1 MNHMRE
7 QERYEIQRLRRQ
19 KKLRAKRRR
28 RRQRIYRVIGCI
40 CFLLV
45 FVGGV
50 SLVKNAQNIKEESVR
65 KDTGSV
71 KTVMET
77 TTENSRIEE
86 TSFSKAVD
94 ASKTN
99 NNVPKEYE
107 EYLEDLVALVKK
119 DSRATPILENI
130 EEYPV
135 DLIYSLSKND
145 ELLDFVLDYPD
156 KKDLEED
163 IEISETIEEGKC
175 PEFVQWDERW
185 GYLKYGDNIMAVN
198 GCGPTCLSMVVM
210 GLTGDKE
217 QTPKAIADFSNE
229 NGYYFESGTSWEL
242 MTEGALQLGLGCQ
255 EVGGDANSILTQLAM
270 GHMLIVSVGPGDFT
284 SAGHYIVV
292 ESVNDDD
299 TVNIHDP
306 NSKNRSAKE
315 WEPSVIA
322 SQAKNIWAYW
332 KK

>member
-1 MNHMRE
+1 MNNMRD
-7 QERYEIQRLRRQ
+7 QERYEIQRLKRQ
-19 KKLRAKRRR
+19 KKWRVRR
-28 RRQRIYRVIGCI
+28 RRQRIGRIIGCI
-40 CFLLV
+40 CFLAV
-45 FVGGV
+45 FVGSV
-50 SLVKNAQNIKEESVR
+50 SLVKNAQNMKDNPIMESAGKEKKEV
-65 KDTGSV
+65 T
-71 KTVMET
+71 ET

-86 TSFSKAVD
+86 TSFQKAVD

-99 NNVPKEYE
+99 NNVPEEYE

-119 DSRATPILENI
+119 DSKATPILEHI

-135 DLIYSLSKND
+135 DLIHALSKND

-156 KKDLEED
+156 KKDQEED
-163 IEISETIEEGKC
+163 IEITENIKEGTC
-175 PEFVQWDERW
+175 PELIQWDERW

-242 MTEGALQLGLGCQ
+242 MMEGASQLGLGCQ
-255 EVGGDANSILTQLAM
+255 EVGGDANSILTQLEM

-292 ESVNDDD
+292 ESANDDG

-306 NSKNRSAKE
+306 NSKKRSAKE

-332 KK
+332 KN

>member
-1 MNHMRE
+1 MRD
-7 QERYEIQRLRRQ
+7 QERYEIRRLKRQ
-19 KKLRAKRRR
+19 KKWRARRR
-28 RRQRIYRVIGCI
+28 KQRIYRIIGCV
-40 CFLLV
+40 CFLAV
-45 FVGGV
+45 FAGGV
-50 SLVKNAQNIKEESVR
+50 TLVRNAQNIKEEKATESASGE
-65 KDTGSV
+65 T
-71 KTVMET
+71 KTPEI

-86 TSFSKAVD
+86 TSFQKAVN

-99 NNVPKEYE
+99 NNVPEEYE
-107 EYLEDLVALVKK
+107 EFLEDLVALVKK
-119 DSRATPILENI
+119 NSKATPILENI

-135 DLIYSLSKND
+135 DLIHSLSKNE
-145 ELLDFVLDYPD
+145 ELLDFVLDYPN
-156 KKDLEED
+156 KKDQEED
-163 IEISETIEEGKC
+163 IEITEKLKEGKC
-175 PEFVQWDERW
+175 PQFIQWDPRW
-185 GYLKYGDNIMAVN
+185 GYLKYGDNIIAVN

-242 MTEGALQLGLGCQ
+242 MMEGASQLGLGCQ
-255 EVGGDANSILTQLAM
+255 EVGGDANSILTQLDM

-292 ESVNDDD
+292 ESANDNG

-306 NSKNRSAKE
+306 NSVKRSAKE

-332 KK
+332 KN